1 MKKYGLTKNKKYY
14 YKIRGY
20 MRNLKQAIRITD
32 IDGNVT
38 DYESV
43 NDAMEATGY
52 SRVGIWH
59 ALNKGKL
66 GTGKYKGYKIEKI

>member
-1 MKKYGLTKNKKYY
+1 MRKYGLTKKKNKLLLLN
-14 YKIRGY
+14 

-32 IDGNVT
+32 LDGNVT

-52 SRVGIWH
+52 SRVGLWH

>member
-1 MKKYGLTKNKKYY
+1 
-14 YKIRGY
+14 

-32 IDGNVT
+32 LDGNVT

-52 SRVGIWH
+52 TRAGIWY
-59 ALNKGKL
+59 ALERKGQF

>member
-1 MKKYGLTKNKKYY
+1 MRKYGLTKKNKLLLLN
-14 YKIRGY
+14 

-32 IDGNVT
+32 LDGNVT

-52 SRVGIWH
+52 SRVGLWH